1 MAQNRV
7 SARSRPARSSLRSS
21 TFHAVIFSIGR
32 ALAPCCGQRRV
43 NPITVGTNPPFERS
57 RERTRPRDVCHS
69 SWGKSWP
76 TASYSPAL
84 SSRSRSPSSR
94 LQPWQ
99 PPTARSDPL
108 RRQPFPLPRIVERP
122 DLSDAEPGRVTPRNL
137 QLSRLVPPPRSVGRA
152 GAVIGA
158 RRLIRPTALPQ
169 SDPARHLQYPTLR
182 HRALCRR

>member
-1 MAQNRV
+1 
-7 SARSRPARSSLRSS
+7 
-21 TFHAVIFSIGR
+21 
-32 ALAPCCGQRRV
+32 
-43 NPITVGTNPPFERS
+43 
-57 RERTRPRDVCHS
+57 
-69 SWGKSWP
+69 
-76 TASYSPAL
+76 
-84 SSRSRSPSSR
+84 

-122 DLSDAEPGRVTPRNL
+122 DLSDAEPGQVTPRNL